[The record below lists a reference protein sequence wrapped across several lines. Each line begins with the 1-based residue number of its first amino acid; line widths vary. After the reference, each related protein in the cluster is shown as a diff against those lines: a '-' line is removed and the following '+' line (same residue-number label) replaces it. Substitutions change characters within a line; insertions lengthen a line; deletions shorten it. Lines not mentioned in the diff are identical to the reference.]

1 MNMKEVVTNNLPLQ
15 KLLEDILHE
24 DIPQYKEKKGMLL
37 KFSTFAHR
45 CPVGRSDRKV
55 RTLSI

>member
-1 MNMKEVVTNNLPLQ
+1 MNAKEVVTNNLPLQ

-24 DIPQYKEKKGMLL
+24 DTPQYEEKKGMLL

-45 CPVGRSDRKV
+45 RLAGRSDRKV
-55 RTLSI
+55 RTPSI